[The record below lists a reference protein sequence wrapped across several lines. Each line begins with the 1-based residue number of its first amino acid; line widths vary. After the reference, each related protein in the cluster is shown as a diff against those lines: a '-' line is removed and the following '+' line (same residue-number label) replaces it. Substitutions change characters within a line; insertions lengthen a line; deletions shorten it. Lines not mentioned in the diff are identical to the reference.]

1 MYQGSFSR
9 VKCKGVLTEP
19 ILIKQ
24 GVHQGSVL
32 SPLLFNIFIN
42 DIGDDLL
49 LDDAPMLHDSKISHL
64 LYADDLVLLST
75 TEIELQNNIDRVNA
89 FCKNWGLA
97 INIDKSKIMVFSKA
111 GRVSK
116 DKFRFNLG
124 GEEMEYVNHY
134 KYLGVSISNT
144 AKFSVAEKT

>member
-1 MYQGSFSR
+1 MYLGSFSR

-19 ILIKQ
+19 ILINQ
-24 GVHQGSVL
+24 GVYRGSVL
-32 SPLLFNIFIN
+32 SPLLLNIFIN

-75 TEIELQNNIDRVNA
+75 TEIGLQNNIDRVNA
-89 FCKNWGLA
+89 FCKSWGLA

-116 DKFRFNLG
+116 NKYRFTLE

-134 KYLGVSISNT
+134 KYLGVNISHT
-144 AKFSVAEKT
+144 AKFSVAEKN